1 MQPSGAYYP
10 VMTRCLLLL
19 TAALTIPG
27 GAASGATG
35 SGGLRGVVTRGP
47 IMPVCM
53 VDQPCDEPAANV
65 GLVFVQS
72 GTVVARARTSETG
85 RYRISLAPGRYA
97 VRLPGTP
104 ALGRIVKPQTVRVL
118 RGRYSRVD
126 FSIDTGIR

>member
-1 MQPSGAYYP
+1 M
-10 VMTRCLLLL
+10 RHFLLPLI
-19 TAALTIPG
+19 AAVTITS

-35 SGGLRGVVTRGP
+35 SGLHGLVTRGP

-65 GLVFVQS
+65 QLVFLRN
-72 GTVVARARTSETG
+72 GVVVSRVRTNVMG
-85 RYRISLAPGRYA
+85 RYRLALSPGRYA
-97 VRLPGTP
+97 VRLPGKP
-104 ALGRIVKPQTVRVL
+104 GLGRIVKPQTARVL

>member
-1 MQPSGAYYP
+1 M
-10 VMTRCLLLL
+10 RHFF
-19 TAALTIPG
+19 ALVIVAVTISAG
-27 GAASGATG
+27 VASGGTD
-35 SGGLRGVVTRGP
+35 SGLRGLVTRGP

-65 GLVFVQS
+65 RLLFVRN
-72 GTVVARARTSETG
+72 GVVVSRARTSATG
-85 RYRISLAPGRYA
+85 WYRVALAPGRYA

-104 ALGRIVKPQTVRVL
+104 AMGRIVKPQTARVL

>member
-1 MQPSGAYYP
+1 MRHFLA
-10 VMTRCLLLL
+10 LL
-19 TAALTIPG
+19 TAAVTVSV

-35 SGGLRGVVTRGP
+35 SGLHGLVTRGP

-65 GLVFVQS
+65 QLVFLRN
-72 GTVVARARTSETG
+72 GVVVSRARTNATG
-85 RYRISLAPGRYA
+85 RYRLALPPGRYA
-97 VRLPGTP
+97 VRLPGKP
-104 ALGRIVKPQTVRVL
+104 GIGRIVKPQTARVL

>member
-1 MQPSGAYYP
+1 MRHFFA
-10 VMTRCLLLL
+10 LLI
-19 TAALTIPG
+19 AAVTISVA
-27 GAASGATG
+27 AASGATG
-35 SGGLRGVVTRGP
+35 SGLRGLVTRGP

-65 GLVFVQS
+65 RLVFVRS

-85 RYRISLAPGRYA
+85 RYRVALAPGRYA
-97 VRLPGTP
+97 VRLPGKP
-104 ALGRIVKPQTVRVL
+104 AIGRIVKPQTVRVL

>member
-1 MQPSGAYYP
+1 MQPSGAYYLL
-10 VMTRCLLLL
+10 MTRCLLLL
-19 TAALTIPG
+19 MVALTISG

-35 SGGLRGVVTRGP
+35 SGLRGVVTRGP

-65 GLVFVQS
+65 RLVFVRS

-85 RYRISLAPGRYA
+85 RYRVALAPGRYA
-97 VRLPGTP
+97 VRLPGKP

-118 RGRYSRVD
+118 RARSSRVD